1 MRTASR
7 FAPVVPG
14 DLAMSMIKKAVL
26 VTTLAASALVSTAS
40 PVMARDYYRD
50 RGDNTAAV
58 AIGVGILGLAVGAIA
73 ASSNNDDRRYR
84 DGRYYDRRARVY
96 DDRSYRGD
104 YYDRSRSYDRGGYQ
118 YDRRGG
124 WDDRYYSR
132 RGY

>member
-1 MRTASR
+1 MT
-7 FAPVVPG
+7 
-14 DLAMSMIKKAVL
+14 MMKKAVL
-26 VTTLAASALVSTAS
+26 ATTLAASALVSTAT
-40 PVMARDYYRD
+40 PVMARDYYRG
-50 RGDNTAAV
+50 RSDNTAAV

-84 DGRYYDRRARVY
+84 AERYYDRRARVY
-96 DDRSYRGD
+96 DDRAYRGD
-104 YYDRSRSYDRGGYQ
+104 YYDRTRGYDRDGYQ

>member
-1 MRTASR
+1 
-7 FAPVVPG
+7 
-14 DLAMSMIKKAVL
+14 MSMIKKAVL
-26 VTTLAASALVSTAS
+26 ATTLAASALVSTAS

-50 RGDNTAAV
+50 RGDNTAAL

-84 DGRYYDRRARVY
+84 DGRYYDRHARVY

-104 YYDRSRSYDRGGYQ
+104 YYDRSRSYNRGDYQ
-118 YDRRGG
+118 YDRREG
-124 WDDRYYSR
+124 WNDRYYSR